1 MFRKKQA
8 PAPVVVAEPPAPP
21 PATPLPVAGTPQ
33 AERPVRAAQEL
44 AERAEGK
51 RRGRSSTILNGQVA
65 DGQVTTVSRIGNAP
79 NRMSRI
85 LGYGR

>member
-1 MFRKKQA
+1 MFKKKRA
-8 PAPVVVAEPPAPP
+8 PAPVIVEPPPP
-21 PATPLPVAGTPQ
+21 PQPAPLPVAGTPQ
-33 AERPVRAAQEL
+33 AERPVRVAQEL
-44 AERAEGK
+44 AEKAEAK

-65 DGQVTTVSRIGNAP
+65 DGAVTVVSRAGNAP